1 MDINRKKY
9 LKTLDTLTD
18 ALGGS
23 EGQSVDEVK
32 AELRDEGIDVEA
44 ALTRLKNVQQHI
56 SMAAKRSVLDNA
68 REKRL
73 KLVKKGHE
81 FIGRFSD
88 WTRDQIIERIKA
100 LSSPEVGFAH
110 RDLEAMGTEEMTS
123 ILEDLEMANRS
134 SMEEGSDSE

>member
-1 MDINRKKY
+1 MGIDRTKY

-18 ALGGS
+18 ALGRS

-32 AELRDEGIDVEA
+32 VELSDEGIDVDA
-44 ALTRLKNVQQHI
+44 ALTRLKTVQQHI
-56 SMAAKRSVLDNA
+56 SMVAKRSVLDTA

-88 WTRDQIIERIKA
+88 WTRDQIIERIKE
-100 LSSPEVGFAH
+100 LSGPEAGLAY
-110 RDLEAMGTEEMTS
+110 RDLEAMGTEEMAS
-123 ILEDLEMANRS
+123 ILEDLEMARRS
-134 SMEEGSDSE
+134 SIRESSDSE

>member
-1 MDINRKKY
+1 MGIDRKKS

-18 ALGGS
+18 ALGKS

-32 AELRDEGIDVEA
+32 AELRAEGIDVDA

-56 SMAAKRSVLDNA
+56 SMVAKRSVLDTA

-88 WTRDQIIERIKA
+88 WTRDQIIERIKE
-100 LSSPEVGFAH
+100 LSGPEAGLAY
-110 RDLEAMGTEEMTS
+110 RDLEAMGTEEMAS
-123 ILEDLEMANRS
+123 ILEDLEMARRS
-134 SMEEGSDSE
+134 SMRESNDSE

>member
-1 MDINRKKY
+1 MGIDRTKY

-18 ALGGS
+18 ALGRS

-32 AELRDEGIDVEA
+32 VELRDEGIDVDA
-44 ALTRLKNVQQHI
+44 ALIRLKNVQQHI
-56 SMAAKRSVLDNA
+56 SMVAKRSVLDTA

-88 WTRDQIIERIKA
+88 WTRDQIIERIKE
-100 LSSPEVGFAH
+100 LSGPEAGLAY
-110 RDLEAMGTEEMTS
+110 RDLEAMGTEEMAS
-123 ILEDLEMANRS
+123 ILEDLEMARRS
-134 SMEEGSDSE
+134 SIRESSDSE

>member
-1 MDINRKKY
+1 MGIDRTKY

-18 ALGGS
+18 ALGRS

-32 AELRDEGIDVEA
+32 AELRDEGIDVDA

-56 SMAAKRSVLDNA
+56 SMAAKRSVLDTA
-68 REKRL
+68 RDKRL

-88 WTRDQIIERIKA
+88 WTRDQIIERIKE
-100 LSSPEVGFAH
+100 LSGPEVGLAY
-110 RDLEAMGTEEMTS
+110 RDLEAMGTEEMAS
-123 ILEDLEMANRS
+123 ILEDLEMACRS
-134 SMEEGSDSE
+134 SMRESSDSE